1 MPNRL
6 TGEPLRCT
14 TKIGAVRG
22 SGECVS
28 YGHNSKLIPE
38 SLKTNKLKTGFHL
51 SHTAKDSDKLI
62 KGSSKNTDKQ
72 LQCQYGR
79 LAMNVG
85 DRLETEVTDQ
95 YTYECSCQIPPLAQ
109 CVMTKLQKE

>member
-1 MPNRL
+1 MAIIR
-6 TGEPLRCT
+6 
-14 TKIGAVRG
+14 
-22 SGECVS
+22 
-28 YGHNSKLIPE
+28 NS
-38 SLKTNKLKTGFHL
+38 SLSRKKQINKHKTGFRW